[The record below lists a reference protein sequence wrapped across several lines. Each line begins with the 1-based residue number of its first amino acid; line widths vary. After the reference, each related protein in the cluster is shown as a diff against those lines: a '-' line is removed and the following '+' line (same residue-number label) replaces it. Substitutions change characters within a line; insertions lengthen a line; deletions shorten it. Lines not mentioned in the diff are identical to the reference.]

1 MATNPK
7 KTIDPTEAALS
18 AIQAALN
25 IRLEEQQAKAE
36 PEQPSEPVS
45 ILGETLQAP
54 TPTSPVPPPV
64 PPAPPEPDVVLDSE
78 AIGTRDLAAPSA
90 TPANDDQQSICQ
102 VLQALQRR
110 PARTPYFI
118 AALFSAA
125 WVIGCLA
132 LSWAFLPELSTI
144 LAPGHSPA
152 ALMIG
157 LGAASLLPIIFF
169 FGVAHLAWRNQEL
182 RLIAQSMAG
191 VAMRLSEP
199 ETAARDSIVS
209 VGQAIRRE
217 VAAMGDGVER
227 ALARA
232 SELEALVQNEV
243 AALGRTYGDN
253 EVRIRGLIQDLANQ
267 RDSLVSQ
274 AEQVRTAI
282 NNVHIDLTQDL
293 STISD
298 LVGQQVKDAAQR
310 ITQSL
315 SEKGEQITV
324 SLGQVGDDMI
334 QQLSVR
340 GGGLLDRLQNTSAE
354 TSSAIS
360 AASDRL
366 TSSLNFKANH
376 VGEEFA
382 EIAQGLEDMLTSR
395 LDRVTEGFS
404 EKSLAVVDMMVGR
417 SQELTDQMVG
427 RSQELSE
434 LVNGRAQG
442 LTDSIIETSSRI
454 AEKIA
459 TSAEELNS
467 TLRASGE
474 SLIVDLNLRGG
485 EVAARLEQTGTRITD
500 SLVAR
505 SSGMTDS
512 VRESTERL
520 VEVVGARSDAMQ
532 EMLATRL
539 AAYEDLFNNSGAAL
553 GEKISRDAAALG
565 DLITRNLSEFDRT
578 VKTHGAELIERL
590 GGRTQEVSD
599 SMRSYI
605 DSFDG
610 RVSSRTNEV
619 TASLDQHLTNFQET
633 LDTRTQALN
642 EGLST
647 RVMDIAKTLA
657 EGGKEVISAVDKRV
671 GEITAHIDSQA
682 QKLADTVGER
692 VANVD
697 KALGAG
703 ALQVANTLDT
713 RIEHL
718 EQLLVGRAEAVIR
731 EMDVQSRAAAD
742 LLNTRLVELSDS
754 IETSSTNAERTL
766 SELLSNTTEAL
777 GKSVAATS
785 AVTEALNRSANE
797 ATASLNRSAGALST
811 TIGNSAAAASE
822 TLGKS
827 AATATEAI
835 TSTAETA
842 SEMLGRSAVSV
853 REAIDRSAA
862 SATEAIGQTASAA
875 TELMDKT
882 ARTSAEAIGRSAS
895 EAERT
900 LVGMSAD
907 VARNIVGR
915 ADDIH
920 AAVSQRVSEMTHTLD
935 EKSHELLT
943 SLSAKGE
950 QFAGE
955 VTRVTDQAVKA
966 IEAKGLV
973 FAQSMMDNSEEIARL
988 INDAS
993 QTATSAVT
1001 RTLGQ
1006 FQEGTQGV
1014 ADAAKS
1020 SIARTLEDLHGA
1032 TRAVIEESKKTAAAT
1047 VADMMET
1054 HSMLR
1059 SDSTALFER
1068 LREANILLQEVL
1080 SGAHENMN
1088 AIEHTMVS
1096 RVSEFVT
1103 AMNDLDKRTGT
1114 ATAKVEEHLG
1124 TFNTTTVKVLR
1135 DLGDLSAQFST
1146 HGHSLAEAVT
1156 LLEQS
1161 NRRTDQSV
1169 STRHANIESLV
1180 ATLDA
1185 HTDDFEQ
1192 RLRRFSGLLDES
1204 LESATARAREIS
1216 GIVAA
1221 TSNDSVHTIE
1231 QQLEAVRTAADEQR
1245 KRTSEAISSACEE
1258 SAGQV
1263 DAMFNQSAQRFTEV
1277 IQGMKQMA
1285 AEMQQELE
1293 TTRTELRRGLFE
1305 LPQEAA
1311 ESTAQMRRV
1320 IVDQIEAL
1328 AELNRI
1334 VARHGRA
1341 LDAVEPTRREFEPAF
1356 ATVGRAQQRPARPE
1370 PGPGRPVRDITGAP
1384 ARRPDAPPLSPI
1396 QGGRDGN
1403 GRGGWLSDL
1412 LTRASREDPPA
1423 APAPNPRAEERAPR
1437 DAIGSLETL
1446 SVDIARMIDHEA
1458 TAALWE
1464 RYQRGERGLGN
1475 LRLYNAQGQKAF
1487 EEIRNKYRNDPEFRQ
1502 TVEHYIHEFERLL
1515 GEVSRGDRGPAVARN
1530 YLTSDTGKVYTM
1542 LAHAA
1547 GRFDQ

>member
-1 MATNPK
+1 
-7 KTIDPTEAALS
+7 
-18 AIQAALN
+18 
-25 IRLEEQQAKAE
+25 
-36 PEQPSEPVS
+36 
-45 ILGETLQAP
+45 
-54 TPTSPVPPPV
+54 
-64 PPAPPEPDVVLDSE
+64 
-78 AIGTRDLAAPSA
+78 
-90 TPANDDQQSICQ
+90 
-102 VLQALQRR
+102 
-110 PARTPYFI
+110 
-118 AALFSAA
+118 
-125 WVIGCLA
+125 
-132 LSWAFLPELSTI
+132 
-144 LAPGHSPA
+144 
-152 ALMIG
+152 
-157 LGAASLLPIIFF
+157 
-169 FGVAHLAWRNQEL
+169 
-182 RLIAQSMAG
+182 
-191 VAMRLSEP
+191 
-199 ETAARDSIVS
+199 
-209 VGQAIRRE
+209 
-217 VAAMGDGVER
+217 
-227 ALARA
+227 
-232 SELEALVQNEV
+232 
-243 AALGRTYGDN
+243 
-253 EVRIRGLIQDLANQ
+253 
-267 RDSLVSQ
+267 
-274 AEQVRTAI
+274 
-282 NNVHIDLTQDL
+282 
-293 STISD
+293 
-298 LVGQQVKDAAQR
+298 
-310 ITQSL
+310 
-315 SEKGEQITV
+315 
-324 SLGQVGDDMI
+324 
-334 QQLSVR
+334 
-340 GGGLLDRLQNTSAE
+340 
-354 TSSAIS
+354 
-360 AASDRL
+360 
-366 TSSLNFKANH
+366 
-376 VGEEFA
+376 
-382 EIAQGLEDMLTSR
+382 
-395 LDRVTEGFS
+395 
-404 EKSLAVVDMMVGR
+404 
-417 SQELTDQMVG
+417 
-427 RSQELSE
+427 
-434 LVNGRAQG
+434 
-442 LTDSIIETSSRI
+442 
-454 AEKIA
+454 
-459 TSAEELNS
+459 
-467 TLRASGE
+467 
-474 SLIVDLNLRGG
+474 
-485 EVAARLEQTGTRITD
+485 
-500 SLVAR
+500 
-505 SSGMTDS
+505 

-520 VEVVGARSDAMQ
+520 VEVVSTRSDAMK
-532 EMLATRL
+532 EMLTTRL
-539 AAYEDLFNNSGAAL
+539 AAYEDMFNNSGATL
-553 GEKISRDAAALG
+553 GEKISRDAATLG

-578 VKTHGAELIERL
+578 VKTHGTELVERL
-590 GGRTQEVSD
+590 GARTQEVSE

-605 DSFDG
+605 DNFDN
-610 RVSSRTNEV
+610 RVTARTSEV
-619 TASLDQHLTNFQET
+619 TASLDQRLTNFQET
-633 LDTRTQALN
+633 LDNRTQSLN
-642 EGLST
+642 QGLST
-647 RVMDIAKTLA
+647 RVMDIARTLA
-657 EGGKEVISAVDKRV
+657 EGGREVVNAVDKRV
-671 GEITAHIDSQA
+671 GEIAAHIDSQA

-697 KALGAG
+697 KALGEG

-718 EQLLVGRAEAVIR
+718 EQLLVGRAEAVVR

-742 LLNTRLVELSDS
+742 LLSTRVVELSDS
-754 IETSSTNAERTL
+754 IKTSSTSAERTL
-766 SELLSNTTEAL
+766 NELFSNTTEAL

-797 ATASLNRSAGALST
+797 ATASLSRSAGALST

-822 TLGKS
+822 TLGRS
-827 AATATEAI
+827 AATAAEAI
-835 TSTAETA
+835 TGTAANA
-842 SEMLGRSAVSV
+842 SDVLGRSAMSA
-853 REAIDRSAA
+853 REVIDRSAA
-862 SATEAIGQTASAA
+862 SATETIGQTASAA

-882 ARTSAEAIGRSAS
+882 ARTSTEAIGRSAS
-895 EAERT
+895 DAERT
-900 LVGMSAD
+900 LVGMSTD
-907 VARNIVGR
+907 IARNIVGR

-920 AAVSQRVSEMTHTLD
+920 TAVSERVNEMARTLD

-943 SLSAKGE
+943 SLSTKGD

-1014 ADAAKS
+1014 ADAAKV
-1020 SIARTLEDLHGA
+1020 SIARTLEDLHGT

-1047 VADMMET
+1047 VAEMTET

-1135 DLGDLSAQFST
+1135 DLGDLSTQFSA
-1146 HGHSLAEAVT
+1146 HGQSLAEAVT

-1161 NRRTDQSV
+1161 NRQTDESV

-1185 HTDDFEQ
+1185 HTDNFEQ

-1204 LESATARAREIS
+1204 LQSATARAGEVA

-1221 TSNDSVHTIE
+1221 TSSDSVRTIE
-1231 QQLEAVRTAADEQR
+1231 QQLEAARATADEQR
-1245 KRTSEAISSACEE
+1245 RRTSEALSSACQET
-1258 SAGQV
+1258 AGQV

-1370 PGPGRPVRDITGAP
+1370 AGPPRPVRDITGAP
-1384 ARRPDAPPLSPI
+1384 TRRPDAPPLSPI
-1396 QGGRDGN
+1396 QGGKDGNGN

-1412 LTRASREDPPA
+1412 LTRASREDPPP
-1423 APAPNPRAEERAPR
+1423 APAVNRRAEERAPR
-1437 DAIGSLETL
+1437 DALGSLETL

-1487 EEIRNKYRNDPEFRQ
+1487 EEIRNKYRDDPEFHQ

>member
-25 IRLEEQQAKAE
+25 VRIEEQRAKAGQ
-36 PEQPSEPVS
+36 EQPSEPVS
-45 ILGETLQAP
+45 ILGETLQADSP
-54 TPTSPVPPPV
+54 ASSVATSA
-64 PPAPPEPDVVLDSE
+64 PPAADVVLDSE
-78 AIGTRDLAAPSA
+78 AIGTRDLAGSSAP
-90 TPANDDQQSICQ
+90 PANDDQQSIGQ

-110 PARTPYFI
+110 PARTPYAL

-132 LSWAFLPELSTI
+132 LSWAFLAELGAV
-144 LAPGHSPA
+144 LAPGHSA
-152 ALMIG
+152 AAVMIG

-169 FGVAHLAWRNQEL
+169 FGVAHLAWRSQEL

-199 ETAARDSIVS
+199 EAAARDSIVS

-232 SELEALVQNEV
+232 SELEAMVQNEV
-243 AALGRTYGDN
+243 AALARTYGDN

-282 NNVHIDLTQDL
+282 NNVHVDLTQDL

-298 LVGQQVKDAAQR
+298 LVGQQVKDAAQH

-315 SEKGEQITV
+315 SEKGEQITL

-334 QQLSVR
+334 QQLSVK
-340 GGGLLDRLQNTSAE
+340 GGGLLERLQNTSTE
-354 TSSAIS
+354 TSRAIS

-366 TSSLNFKANH
+366 TSSLNFKAGH
-376 VGEEFA
+376 IGEEFA

-395 LDRVTEGFS
+395 LDRITEGFS
-404 EKSLAVVDMMVGR
+404 EKSLAVVDMMTGR

-434 LVNGRAQG
+434 LVNNRAQN

-474 SLIVDLNLRGG
+474 SLVVDLSLRGG
-485 EVAARLEQTGTRITD
+485 EVATRLEQTGTRITD

-505 SSGMTDS
+505 SSAMTDS
-512 VRESTERL
+512 VSGSTERL
-520 VEVVGARSDAMQ
+520 VEVVTARSDAMK
-532 EMLATRL
+532 EMLTARL
-539 AAYEDLFNNSGAAL
+539 AAFEDVFNHSGAEL
-553 GEKISRDAAALG
+553 GEKISRDAATLG
-565 DLITRNLSEFDRT
+565 DLITRNISEFDRT
-578 VKTHGAELIERL
+578 VKTHGSDLVERL
-590 GGRTQEVSD
+590 GTRTQDISE
-599 SMRSYI
+599 SMRNYI
-605 DSFDG
+605 DSFDS
-610 RVSSRTNEV
+610 RVSSRTDAV
-619 TASLDQHLTNFQET
+619 AASLDQHLMNFQET
-633 LDTRTQALN
+633 LDSRTQSLN
-642 EGLST
+642 AGLST

-657 EGGKEVISAVDKRV
+657 EGGREVVNAVDRRV
-671 GEITAHIDSQA
+671 SEIAAHIDSQA
-682 QKLADTVGER
+682 QKLTDTVGER
-692 VANVD
+692 VANID
-697 KALGAG
+697 KSLGEG

-718 EQLLVGRAEAVIR
+718 EQLLVGRAEAVVR

-742 LLNTRLVELSDS
+742 LLQTRAVELSDS
-754 IETSSTNAERTL
+754 IKTSSTSAERTL

-777 GKSVAATS
+777 GKSVAATT

-797 ATASLNRSAGALST
+797 ATASLSRSAGALST

-822 TLGKS
+822 TLGRSTAAATDAMTSS
-827 AATATEAI
+827 AATA
-835 TSTAETA
+835 
-842 SEMLGRSAVSV
+842 SEMFGKSAMSA
-853 REAIDRSAA
+853 REAIDRSA
-862 SATEAIGQTASAA
+862 SFATETIGQTAAA
-875 TELMDKT
+875 AAELMDRT
-882 ARTSAEAIGRSAS
+882 ARTTAEAIGRSAS

-900 LVGMSAD
+900 LVGMSSN
-907 VARNIVGR
+907 VAHNIVGR

-920 AAVSQRVSEMTHTLD
+920 AAVSESVTEMARTLD
-935 EKSHELLT
+935 EKSYELIT
-943 SLSAKGE
+943 SLSTKGE

-993 QTATSAVT
+993 LTATSAVT

-1014 ADAAKS
+1014 ADAAKLN
-1020 SIARTLEDLHGA
+1020 IARTLEDLHGT
-1032 TRAVIEESKKTAAAT
+1032 TRAVIEESKTTAAAT

-1135 DLGDLSAQFST
+1135 DLGDLSTQFSAQ
-1146 HGHSLAEAVT
+1146 GHSLAEAVA

-1161 NRRTDQSV
+1161 NRRSEDSV
-1169 STRHANIESLV
+1169 STRQTNIESLV

-1185 HTDDFEQ
+1185 HSDDFEQ
-1192 RLRRFSGLLDES
+1192 RLRRFSGLLDQS
-1204 LESATARAREIS
+1204 LESATARAREIA

-1221 TSNDSVHTIE
+1221 TSNESVHTIE
-1231 QQLEAVRTAADEQR
+1231 QQLETVRAAADEQR
-1245 KRTSEAISSACEE
+1245 KRTSEALSSACQETT
-1258 SAGQV
+1258 GQV

-1341 LDAVEPTRREFEPAF
+1341 LDAVEPSRRESEPAL
-1356 ATVGRAQQRPARPE
+1356 ATVGRTQQRPARPE
-1370 PGPGRPVRDITGAP
+1370 AAPGRPVRDITGALT
-1384 ARRPDAPPLSPI
+1384 RRSDAPPLSPI
-1396 QGGRDGN
+1396 QGGKDTN
-1403 GRGGWLSDL
+1403 GRSGWLSDL
-1412 LTRASREDPPA
+1412 LTRASHEDTPPA
-1423 APAPNPRAEERAPR
+1423 PAANPPAEERAPR

-1458 TAALWE
+1458 TATLWE
-1464 RYQRGERGLGN
+1464 RYQRGKRGLGN

-1487 EEIRNKYRNDPEFRQ
+1487 EQIRNKYRDDPEFRQ

-1530 YLTSDTGKVYTM
+1530 YLTSDTGKVYIM

>member
-7 KTIDPTEAALS
+7 KTVDPTEAALS

-25 IRLEEQQAKAE
+25 VRIEEQRAKAGQ
-36 PEQPSEPVS
+36 EQASGPVS
-45 ILGETLQAP
+45 ILSETLHAASP
-54 TPTSPVPPPV
+54 ASPVATPE
-64 PPAPPEPDVVLDSE
+64 PPAPDVVLDSE
-78 AIGTRDLAAPSA
+78 AIGTRDLAGPSA
-90 TPANDDQQSICQ
+90 APANDDQQSIGQ
-102 VLQALQRR
+102 VLRALQRR
-110 PARTPYFI
+110 PARTPYLI

-132 LSWAFLPELSTI
+132 LSWAFLAELGAV
-144 LAPGHSPA
+144 LAPGHSLA
-152 ALMIG
+152 AVMIG

-169 FGVAHLAWRNQEL
+169 FGVAHLAWRSQEL
-182 RLIAQSMAG
+182 RLITQSMAG

-199 ETAARDSIVS
+199 EAAARDSIVN

-243 AALGRTYGDN
+243 AALARTYGDN
-253 EVRIRGLIQDLANQ
+253 EVRIRGLIQDLASQ

-282 NNVHIDLTQDL
+282 NNVHVDLTQDL

-315 SEKGEQITV
+315 SEKGEQITL

-334 QQLSVR
+334 QQLGVK
-340 GGGLLDRLQNTSAE
+340 GGDLLDRLQNTSTE
-354 TSSAIS
+354 TSRAIS
-360 AASDRL
+360 TASDRL
-366 TSSLNFKANH
+366 TSSLNFKADH
-376 VGEEFA
+376 VGDEFA

-395 LDRVTEGFS
+395 LDRITEGFS
-404 EKSLAVVDMMVGR
+404 EKSLAVVDTMVGR
-417 SQELTDQMVG
+417 SQELTNQMVG

-434 LVNGRAQG
+434 LVNSRAQN

-474 SLIVDLNLRGG
+474 SLVVDLSLRGG
-485 EVAARLEQTGTRITD
+485 EVATRLEQTGTRITD

-505 SSGMTDS
+505 SSAMTDS
-512 VRESTERL
+512 VRGSTERL
-520 VEVVGARSDAMQ
+520 VEVVTARSDAMR
-532 EMLATRL
+532 EMLTTRL
-539 AAYEDLFNNSGAAL
+539 AAFEDVFNHSGAEL
-553 GEKISRDAAALG
+553 GEKISRDAATLG
-565 DLITRNLSEFDRT
+565 DLISRNLSEFDRT
-578 VKTHGAELIERL
+578 VKTNGSELVERL
-590 GGRTQEVSD
+590 GARTQDISE
-599 SMRSYI
+599 SMRNYI
-605 DSFDG
+605 DSFDS

-633 LDTRTQALN
+633 LDSRTQSLN
-642 EGLST
+642 EALST

-657 EGGKEVISAVDKRV
+657 TGGREVINAVDKRV
-671 GEITAHIDSQA
+671 GEIAAHIDSQA

-692 VANVD
+692 VANID
-697 KALGAG
+697 KSLGEG

-742 LLNTRLVELSDS
+742 LLQTRAAELSDS
-754 IETSSTNAERTL
+754 IKTSSTSAERAL

-777 GKSVAATS
+777 GKNVAATT

-797 ATASLNRSAGALST
+797 ANASLNRSAGALST

-822 TLGKS
+822 TLGRS
-827 AATATEAI
+827 AATATEAM
-835 TSTAETA
+835 TSTAATA
-842 SEMLGRSAVSV
+842 SELFGNSAMSA
-853 REAIDRSAA
+853 REAIDRSA
-862 SATEAIGQTASAA
+862 SFATETIGQTAAAA

-882 ARTSAEAIGRSAS
+882 ARTTAEAIGRSAS

-900 LVGMSAD
+900 LVNMSTD
-907 VARNIVGR
+907 IARNIVGR

-920 AAVSQRVSEMTHTLD
+920 AAVSMSVNEMAHTLD
-935 EKSHELLT
+935 EKSHELIT
-943 SLSAKGE
+943 SLSTKGE

-955 VTRVTDQAVKA
+955 VTRVTDQAVNA

-993 QTATSAVT
+993 LTATSAVT

-1014 ADAAKS
+1014 ADAAKL

-1088 AIEHTMVS
+1088 AIEHTMVE

-1124 TFNTTTVKVLR
+1124 TFNTSTVKVLR
-1135 DLGDLSAQFST
+1135 DLGELSAQFSAQ
-1146 HGHSLAEAVT
+1146 GHSLAEAAA

-1161 NRRTDQSV
+1161 NRRTEDSV
-1169 STRHANIESLV
+1169 STRHTSIESLV

-1185 HTDDFEQ
+1185 HSDEFEQ
-1192 RLRRFSGLLDES
+1192 RLRRFSSLLDES
-1204 LESATARAREIS
+1204 LESATARAKEIS

-1231 QQLEAVRTAADEQR
+1231 QQLETVRAAADEQR
-1245 KRTSEAISSACEE
+1245 KRTSEALSSACQET
-1258 SAGQV
+1258 AGQV

-1341 LDAVEPTRREFEPAF
+1341 LDAVEPSRRELEPAI
-1356 ATVGRAQQRPARPE
+1356 ATIGRAQQRPAQHE
-1370 PGPGRPVRDITGAP
+1370 AGPGRPVRDITGAP

-1396 QGGRDGN
+1396 QGGKDTN
-1403 GRGGWLSDL
+1403 GRGGWLSEL
-1412 LTRASREDPPA
+1412 LTRASREDTPPGPA
-1423 APAPNPRAEERAPR
+1423 ANAPAEERAPR

-1446 SVDIARMIDHEA
+1446 SVDIARMIDRDA
-1458 TAALWE
+1458 TATLWE

-1487 EEIRNKYRNDPEFRQ
+1487 EEIRNKYRDDPEFRQ

-1515 GEVSRGDRGPAVARN
+1515 GEASRGDRGPAVARN

>member
-1 MATNPK
+1 MATNSK
-7 KTIDPTEAALS
+7 KIDPTEAALS
-18 AIQAALN
+18 AIQEALN
-25 IRLEEQQAKAE
+25 IRDEEEQAKARPERPAE
-36 PEQPSEPVS
+36 PLLSLEEPR
-45 ILGETLQAP
+45 QATAP
-54 TPTSPVPPPV
+54 AT
-64 PPAPPEPDVVLDSE
+64 PAPEVVLDSE
-78 AIGTRDLAAPSA
+78 AIGTRDLS
-90 TPANDDQQSICQ
+90 TPPPKAANDDQQSIGQ
-102 VLQALQRR
+102 ILRALQRR
-110 PARTPYFI
+110 PARTPYFV
-118 AALFSAA
+118 AGLFSAA
-125 WVIGCLA
+125 WVIGCFALLWAYLA
-132 LSWAFLPELSTI
+132 ELSAV

-152 ALMIG
+152 AVMVG

-169 FGVAHLAWRNQEL
+169 FGVAHMAWRSQEL

-199 ETAARDSIVS
+199 ESVARDSIVS

-232 SELEALVQNEV
+232 SELEMMVQSEV
-243 AALGRTYGDN
+243 AALARTYGDN

-282 NNVHIDLTQDL
+282 NNVHVDLTQDL

-298 LVGQQVKDAAQR
+298 LVGQQVKDAAQH

-315 SEKGEQITV
+315 AEKGEQITL
-324 SLGQVGDDMI
+324 SLGQTGNDMI

-340 GGGLLDRLQNTSAE
+340 GGNLLERLETTSKD
-354 TSSAIS
+354 TSRAIS
-360 AASDRL
+360 TASDRL
-366 TSSLNFKANH
+366 TASLSFKADH

-395 LDRVTEGFS
+395 IDRITEGFS
-404 EKSLAVVDMMVGR
+404 EKSLAIVDMMAGR

-427 RSQELSE
+427 RSQELTD
-434 LVNGRAQG
+434 LVNNRAHS

-474 SLIVDLNLRGG
+474 SLVVDLNLRGG
-485 EVAARLEQTGTRITD
+485 EVATKLAETGTRITD
-500 SLVAR
+500 SLVSR
-505 SSGMTDS
+505 STAMADS
-512 VRESTERL
+512 VRQSAEHLTETI
-520 VEVVGARSDAMQ
+520 GTRSEAMK
-532 EMLATRL
+532 ELLATRL
-539 AAYEDLFNNSGAAL
+539 AAYDEMFSHSGAAL
-553 GEKISRDAAALG
+553 GEKISRDAETLG
-565 DLITRNLSEFDRT
+565 NLITRNLSEFDRT
-578 VKTHGAELIERL
+578 VKTYGAELIERL
-590 GGRTQEVSD
+590 GARTQDVSE
-599 SMRSYI
+599 SMRNYI
-605 DSFDG
+605 DSFDN
-610 RVSSRTNEV
+610 RVTSRTNEV
-619 TASLDQHLTNFQET
+619 TASLDERLANFKET
-633 LDTRTQALN
+633 LDNRTQTLTEA
-642 EGLST
+642 LST

-657 EGGKEVISAVDKRV
+657 EGGREVVNAVDKRV
-671 GEITAHIDSQA
+671 NEIATRIDSQG
-682 QKLADTVGER
+682 QKLTDTVGER
-692 VANVD
+692 IASVD
-697 KALGAG
+697 KALGEG
-703 ALQVANTLDT
+703 ALQVANTLDS

-718 EQLLVGRAEAVIR
+718 EQLLIGRAETVIR
-731 EMDVQSRAAAD
+731 EMEAQSRTAAD
-742 LLNTRLVELSDS
+742 LLNTRLTELSDS
-754 IETSSTNAERTL
+754 LRSSSTAAERTL
-766 SELLSNTTEAL
+766 AELFSSTTDTL
-777 GKSVAATS
+777 NKSMAATS

-797 ATASLNRSAGALST
+797 VTASLNRSAGALST

-822 TLGKS
+822 ALGNSATTAAEAITRTTATASETLGKS
-827 AATATEAI
+827 AA
-835 TSTAETA
+835 SM
-842 SEMLGRSAVSV
+842 S
-853 REAIDRSAA
+853 EAIDKSAA
-862 SATEAIGQTASAA
+862 SASETISNTSAAA

-900 LVGMSAD
+900 LVSMSAD

-920 AAVSQRVSEMTHTLD
+920 AAVSQRIGEMAHTLD
-935 EKSHELLT
+935 EKSHDLLT
-943 SLSAKGE
+943 SLSGKGE

-955 VTRVTDQAVKA
+955 VTRITDQAVKA

-993 QTATSAVT
+993 ETATSAVT

-1014 ADAAKS
+1014 ADAAKA

-1032 TRAVIEESKKTAAAT
+1032 TRAVIEESKQTAAAT

-1054 HSMLR
+1054 HGMLR

-1096 RVSEFVT
+1096 RVSEFVA
-1103 AMNDLDKRTGT
+1103 AMNDLDRRTGT

-1135 DLGDLSAQFST
+1135 DLGDLSSQFGV
-1146 HGHSLAEAVT
+1146 HGRSLAEAVS

-1161 NRRTDQSV
+1161 NRRSEESI
-1169 STRHANIESLV
+1169 STRHTTIESLV

-1192 RLRRFSGLLDES
+1192 RLRRFSSLLDES
-1204 LESATARAREIS
+1204 LQSATARAREIA
-1216 GIVAA
+1216 GIVAS

-1231 QQLEAVRTAADEQR
+1231 QQLDVVRATADEQR
-1245 KRTSEAISSACEE
+1245 KRTSETLNAAYQET
-1258 SAGQV
+1258 AGQV

-1285 AEMQQELE
+1285 TEMQQELE

-1341 LDAVEPTRREFEPAF
+1341 LDAVEPMRREMEPAF
-1356 ATVGRAQQRPARPE
+1356 AAAGRTQPRPMRPE
-1370 PGPGRPVRDITGAP
+1370 GSGPGRPARDITGAP
-1384 ARRPDAPPLSPI
+1384 SRRPDAPPLSPI

-1403 GRGGWLSDL
+1403 GRSGWLSDL
-1412 LTRASREDPPA
+1412 LTRASRDDTPPA
-1423 APAPNPRAEERAPR
+1423 NPQNPRAEDRAAR
-1437 DAIGSLETL
+1437 DPVGSLETL

-1464 RYQRGERGLGN
+1464 RYQRGERGIGSSQ
-1475 LRLYNAQGQKAF
+1475 RLYTAQGQKAF
-1487 EEIRNKYRNDPEFRQ
+1487 EEIRNKYRGDPEFRQ

-1515 GEVSRGDRGPAVARN
+1515 GEVSRGERGPAVARN

>member
-1 MATNPK
+1 MAINPK

-25 IRLEEQQAKAE
+25 IRVEEERAKAGQG
-36 PEQPSEPVS
+36 QPSEPVS
-45 ILGETLQAP
+45 ILGETLQAS
-54 TPTSPVPPPV
+54 TPASPVPAQEPS
-64 PPAPPEPDVVLDSE
+64 APQVVLDSE
-78 AIGTRDLAAPSA
+78 AIGTRDLATPSA
-90 TPANDDQQSICQ
+90 VPANDDQQSIGQ

-118 AALFSAA
+118 ASLFSAA

-132 LSWAFLPELSTI
+132 LSWAFLAELSSV

-152 ALMIG
+152 AVMIG

-169 FGVAHLAWRNQEL
+169 FGVAHLAWRSQEL

-199 ETAARDSIVS
+199 EAAARDSIVS

-232 SELEALVQNEV
+232 SELEAMVQNEV
-243 AALGRTYGDN
+243 AALARTYGDN
-253 EVRIRGLIQDLANQ
+253 EVRIRGLIQDLASQ
-267 RDSLVSQ
+267 RESLVSQ

-282 NNVHIDLTQDL
+282 NNVHVDLTQDL

-298 LVGQQVKDAAQR
+298 LVGQQVNDAAQR

-315 SEKGEQITV
+315 SEKGEQITL
-324 SLGQVGDDMI
+324 SLGRVGDDMI
-334 QQLSVR
+334 QQLNVK
-340 GGGLLDRLQNTSAE
+340 GGGLLDRLENTSTE
-354 TSSAIS
+354 TSRAIS
-360 AASDRL
+360 GASDRL
-366 TSSLNFKANH
+366 TASLNFKADH

-395 LDRVTEGFS
+395 LDRITEGFS
-404 EKSLAVVDMMVGR
+404 EKSLAVVDMMAGR

-434 LVNGRAQG
+434 LVNNRAQG
-442 LTDSIIETSSRI
+442 LTNSIIETSSQI

-474 SLIVDLNLRGG
+474 SLIVDLSLRGG
-485 EVAARLEQTGTRITD
+485 EVASRLEQTGTRITD
-500 SLVAR
+500 SLVSR
-505 SSGMTDS
+505 SSAMTNS
-512 VRESTERL
+512 VSENTERL
-520 VEVVGARSDAMQ
+520 VEVVTARSDAMK
-532 EMLATRL
+532 EMLTSRL
-539 AAYEDLFNNSGAAL
+539 AAYEEMFSHSGVEL
-553 GEKISRDAAALG
+553 GEKISRDAATLG
-565 DLITRNLSEFDRT
+565 DLITRNLGEFDRT
-578 VKTHGAELIERL
+578 VKTHGAELVERL
-590 GGRTQEVSD
+590 GARTHEVSE
-599 SMRSYI
+599 SMRCYI
-605 DSFDG
+605 DSFDN
-610 RVSSRTNEV
+610 RVTARTSEA
-619 TASLDQHLTNFQET
+619 TASLDQRLTNFQET
-633 LDTRTQALN
+633 LDTRTQTLN
-642 EGLST
+642 QALST
-647 RVMDIAKTLA
+647 RLMDIAKTLA
-657 EGGKEVISAVDKRV
+657 EGGKEVVSAVDKRV
-671 GEITAHIDSQA
+671 GEIATHIDSQA
-682 QKLADTVGER
+682 QRVADTLGER
-692 VANVD
+692 AATID
-697 KALGAG
+697 KTLGEG

-718 EQLLVGRAEAVIR
+718 EQLLVGRAEAVVR

-742 LLNTRLVELSDS
+742 LLNTRAVELSDT
-754 IETSSTNAERTL
+754 IKTSSTSAERTL

-797 ATASLNRSAGALST
+797 ANASLSRSAGALSA

-822 TLGKS
+822 TLGRS
-827 AATATEAI
+827 AATTTEAL
-835 TSTAETA
+835 TSTAATA
-842 SEMLGRSAVSV
+842 SELLGRSALSV

-875 TELMDKT
+875 TELMDRT

-895 EAERT
+895 DAERT

-920 AAVSQRVSEMTHTLD
+920 AAVSQRVSEMAQTLD

-943 SLSAKGE
+943 SLSTKGE
-950 QFAGE
+950 EFAGE

-993 QTATSAVT
+993 LTATSAVT

-1006 FQEGTQGV
+1006 FQEGTQGI

-1020 SIARTLEDLHGA
+1020 SIARTLEDLHGT
-1032 TRAVIEESKKTAAAT
+1032 TRAVIEESKRTAAAT
-1047 VADMMET
+1047 VADMTET
-1054 HSMLR
+1054 HNMLR

-1124 TFNTTTVKVLR
+1124 TFNTTTVRVLR
-1135 DLGDLSAQFST
+1135 DLGELSAQFSA
-1146 HGHSLAEAVT
+1146 HGHSLAEAVM

-1161 NRRTDQSV
+1161 NRRTDESV

-1192 RLRRFSGLLDES
+1192 RLSRFSSLLDES
-1204 LESATARAREIS
+1204 LQSATARAREIA
-1216 GIVAA
+1216 GIVTA
-1221 TSNDSVHTIE
+1221 SGNDSVHTIE
-1231 QQLEAVRTAADEQR
+1231 QQLEAVRATADEQR
-1245 KRTSEAISSACEE
+1245 KRTSEALSSACQE
-1258 SAGQV
+1258 SASQV
-1263 DAMFNQSAQRFTEV
+1263 DAVFSQSAQRFTEV

-1293 TTRTELRRGLFE
+1293 TTRGELRRGLFE

-1341 LDAVEPTRREFEPAF
+1341 LDAVEPARREFEPAF
-1356 ATVGRAQQRPARPE
+1356 ATVGRAQQRPLPRPE
-1370 PGPGRPVRDITGAP
+1370 AGPGRPIRDITGAP
-1384 ARRPDAPPLSPI
+1384 TRRPDAPPLSPI

-1412 LTRASREDPPA
+1412 LTRASREDTPPA
-1423 APAPNPRAEERAPR
+1423 PAASQRTDERAPK

-1458 TAALWE
+1458 TTALWE
-1464 RYQRGERGLGN
+1464 RYQRGERGVGN
-1475 LRLYNAQGQKAF
+1475 LRLYNTQGQKAF

-1515 GEVSRGDRGPAVARN
+1515 GEVSRGDRGPGVARN
-1530 YLTSDTGKVYTM
+1530 YLTSDTGKVYTL